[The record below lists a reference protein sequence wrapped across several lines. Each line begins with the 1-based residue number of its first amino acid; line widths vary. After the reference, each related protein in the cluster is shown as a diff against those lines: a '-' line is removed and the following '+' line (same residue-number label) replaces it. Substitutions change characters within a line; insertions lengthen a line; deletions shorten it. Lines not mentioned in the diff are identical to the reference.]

1 MDSDKPR
8 KADHY
13 RHDDGTDEIVFAV
26 EEGRVLAVR
35 EYRSVEAFE
44 AAVADAEYVGSHD
57 GIADL
62 PGVEAFEE

>member
-1 MDSDKPR
+1 MEPDDPQQ
-8 KADHY
+8 ADHY
-13 RHDDGTDEIVFAV
+13 QHGDGTDEIVFAV

-35 EYRSVEAFE
+35 EYPSVEAFA
-44 AAVADAEYVGSHD
+44 AAVADADYLGTHD

>member
-1 MDSDKPR
+1 MEDDPQ

-13 RHDDGTDEIVFAV
+13 QHGDGTDEIVFAV

-44 AAVADAEYVGSHD
+44 AAVADAEYVGTD
-57 GIADL
+57 DDVADL